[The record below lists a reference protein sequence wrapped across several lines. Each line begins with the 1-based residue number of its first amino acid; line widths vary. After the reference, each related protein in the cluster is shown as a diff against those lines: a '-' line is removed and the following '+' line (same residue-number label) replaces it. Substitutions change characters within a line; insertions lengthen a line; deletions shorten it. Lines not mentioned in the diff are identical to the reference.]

1 MRTSKTEGFC
11 RAFLIYLCCI
21 VIAFAEEDNAQKAAE
36 LETLRTRIKDV
47 ESNIQAA
54 RSETDQ
60 IYKDLQD
67 NEVAAAAVSQKLA
80 DIDKDINNSVQSLAE
95 LNVKQSAMQATLG
108 EERKYLAQQI
118 RAAYKMGKN
127 DYLKLLLNQEDPA
140 RIGRMLAYYDYFN
153 KARAL
158 RINQVQETLA
168 GISLLERQIQTEKAA
183 LDQLRAE
190 QLVKL
195 EEYTSH
201 RISRQGIIIRLENFI
216 AEQDKQLHT
225 LQLDEQELAELVSRL
240 EQPES
245 IVQTFEDIP
254 PFNKLKGKLA
264 WPVKGELKSR
274 FGGLRKGGKLK
285 WQGVSIAAAS
295 GNDVEAVSPGRVI
308 FADWFRNM
316 GLLLIID
323 HGGGYMSLYGHNE
336 RLLKKVGDWVGER
349 EAIAKVGDTGG
360 QQQPNL
366 YFEIRHSGN
375 PQDPGLWCKT

>member
-1 MRTSKTEGFC
+1 MRTLKTEGFC
-11 RAFLIYLCCI
+11 RAALLYLICSTLL
-21 VIAFAEEDNAQKAAE
+21 FAEEDNAQKAGE
-36 LETLRTRIKDV
+36 LQSLRTRIKDV

-60 IYKDLQD
+60 IYRELQD
-67 NEVAAAAVSQKLA
+67 NEIAAAAVSQKLA
-80 DIDKDINNSVQSLAE
+80 DIDKDINGSVQSLAE
-95 LNVKQSAMQATLG
+95 LNVRQTAMQATLT
-108 EERKYLAQQI
+108 EEREYLAQQI

-127 DYLKLLLNQEDPA
+127 DYLKLLMNQEDPA
-140 RIGRMLAYYDYFN
+140 LVGRMLAYYDYFN
-153 KARAL
+153 EARTL
-158 RINQVQETLA
+158 RINQVQATLTE
-168 GISLLERQIQTEKAA
+168 INLVERQIQAEKAA
-183 LDQLRAE
+183 LDQLRAT

-201 RISRQGIIIRLENFI
+201 RISRQGIIIRLGNFI
-216 AEQDKQLHT
+216 EEQDRQLHI
-225 LQLDEQELAELVSRL
+225 LQRDEQELAELVNRL
-240 EQPES
+240 EQSES
-245 IVQTFEDIP
+245 IVQTFEDFP
-254 PFNKLKGKLA
+254 PFNQLKGKLA
-264 WPVKGELKSR
+264 WPVKGELQSR

-316 GLLLIID
+316 GLLIIID
-323 HGGGYMSLYGHNE
+323 HGSGYMSLYGHNE
-336 RLLKKVGDWVGER
+336 RLLKKVGDWVSER

>member
-1 MRTSKTEGFC
+1 MIRFY
-11 RAFLIYLCCI
+11 RASLIYIACI
-21 VIAFAEEDNAQKAAE
+21 AITCAQENPSQKTAE
-36 LETLRTRIKDV
+36 LESLRTRIKDV

-60 IYKDLQD
+60 IYQELQE
-67 NEVAAAAVSQKLA
+67 NESAAAAVSQKLA

-95 LNVKQSAMQATLG
+95 LNVKQTAMQGTLA
-108 EERKYLAQQI
+108 EERAYLSQQI

-127 DYLKLLLNQEDPA
+127 DYLKLLLNQEDTA
-140 RIGRMLAYYDYFN
+140 LIGRMLAYYDYFN
-153 KARAL
+153 QARTL

-168 GISLLERQIQTEKAA
+168 GISLLEQQIQAEKTA
-183 LDQLRAE
+183 LDQLRAT

-201 RISRQGIIIRLENFI
+201 RISRQSIIVRLENFI
-216 AEQDKQLHT
+216 EEQDKQLHI
-225 LQLDEQELAELVSRL
+225 LQRDEQELAELVSRL
-240 EQPES
+240 EQPDS

-254 PFNKLKGKLA
+254 PFNRLKGKLA

-274 FGGLRKGGKLK
+274 FGGPRKGGKLK

-316 GLLLIID
+316 GLLIIID
-323 HGGGYMSLYGHNE
+323 HGSGYMSLYGHNE
-336 RLLKKVGDWVGER
+336 RLLKKVGDWVSER

-366 YFEIRHSGN
+366 YFEIRHSGS

>member
-1 MRTSKTEGFC
+1 MIRFY
-11 RAFLIYLCCI
+11 RASLIYIACI
-21 VIAFAEEDNAQKAAE
+21 AITCAQENPSQKTAE
-36 LETLRTRIKDV
+36 LESLRTRIKDV

-60 IYKDLQD
+60 IYQELQE
-67 NEVAAAAVSQKLA
+67 NEIAAAAVSQKLA

-95 LNVKQSAMQATLG
+95 LNVKQTAMQGTLA
-108 EERKYLAQQI
+108 EERAYLSQQI

-127 DYLKLLLNQEDPA
+127 DYLKLLLNQEDTA
-140 RIGRMLAYYDYFN
+140 LIGRMLAYYDYFN
-153 KARAL
+153 QARTL

-168 GISLLERQIQTEKAA
+168 GISLLEQQIQAEKTA
-183 LDQLRAE
+183 LDQLRAT

-201 RISRQGIIIRLENFI
+201 RISRQSIIVRLENFI
-216 AEQDKQLHT
+216 EEQDKQLHI
-225 LQLDEQELAELVSRL
+225 LQRDEQELAELVSRL
-240 EQPES
+240 EQPDS

-254 PFNKLKGKLA
+254 PFNRLKGKLA

-274 FGGLRKGGKLK
+274 FGGPRKGGKLK

-316 GLLLIID
+316 GLLIIID
-323 HGGGYMSLYGHNE
+323 HGSGYMSLYGHNE
-336 RLLKKVGDWVGER
+336 RLLKKVGDWVSER

-366 YFEIRHSGN
+366 YFEIRHSGS